1 MILMWSQLPQDPSVI
16 VTAPLP
22 PNLPPWMVMSQPALV
37 LTALGF
43 LAAVVLVTFPLIRA
57 IARRIE
63 GRAAPDP
70 AMAAELDELRAKVAE
85 LEAQQGRMH
94 ELEERIDFTERLL
107 AQHREQARLPH

>member
-1 MILMWSQLPQDPSVI
+1 MPVLSIQTPDPVI
-16 VTAPLP
+16 VTTMPSP
-22 PNLPPWMVMSQPALV
+22 PPWVLMSQPALV

-43 LAAVVLVTFPLIRA
+43 LAAVVLLSFPLIRA

-63 GRAAPDP
+63 GRTAPDP

-85 LEAQQGRMH
+85 LEQQQGRVH